1 MTLELKD
8 LETFKCKEDELLF
21 ISYDEK
27 LDPTATSDVLQDLA
41 GYLTENGI
49 PFIIIPK
56 DEEKFHIE
64 LSQMDA
70 TQLRRLSD
78 RIQSELQKKSK
89 IILEQAIDY
98 G

>member
-27 LDPTATSDVLQDLA
+27 LDPTATSEVLQDLA
-41 GYLTENGI
+41 GYLTENDI

-70 TQLRRLSD
+70 TRLRRLSD

-89 IILEQAIDY
+89 IILE
-98 G
+98 